1 MVNNTHINKNH
12 KQSINRTHK
21 KQVVN
26 LNDTKSI
33 NTQKFVFFEIK
44 MSTYHISL
52 IKRTQYIKTLQ
63 KYIDLKN
70 VKISY
75 YSITY

>member
-12 KQSINRTHK
+12 KKSINITYK

-44 MSTYHISL
+44 MFTDHKSL